1 MPTNDPRPTKAQR
14 RDDARAKALQLKQ
27 EQAKREKRN
36 RIIAI
41 SGLVAALA
49 VLAVVITIIMSQQSD
64 SSTASEAAY
73 TGDPVTLS
81 EVKEPSTA
89 QPSNGGIPVA
99 SEGVAGT
106 TADGGTVVDV
116 YLDYMCPVCGTFE
129 AANAHQLEELRASGD
144 VTVVYHPISILD
156 RASNGTAFS
165 TRAANAAAAVADLA
179 PDKFLAFNDAM
190 FANQPEEG
198 TSGLSDEQIAEIARE
213 AGVPDDVIA
222 EFTKTDGDNPWRVYA
237 PYVSALTQQAGD
249 DLEAA
254 GTNLATPTIVIDGKP
269 LDTSVYD
276 WRIDGKL
283 IEAVEAAKS

>member
-1 MPTNDPRPTKAQR
+1 MSNPNSPRPTKAQR
-14 RDDARAKALQLKQ
+14 RDDARAKALELRQ

-36 RIIAI
+36 RVIAI

-49 VLAVVITIIMSQQSD
+49 VLAVVITMILSQQSD
-64 SSTASEAAY
+64 DSASGDAAY
-73 TGDPVTLS
+73 TGDTVTLS
-81 EVKEPSTA
+81 DVKAPSTA
-89 QPSNGGIPVA
+89 QDNGGIPVA
-99 SEGVAGT
+99 ADGAAGT
-106 TADGGTVVDV
+106 STDGTVVDV

-129 AANAHQLEELRASGD
+129 AANGHQLEELRASGD

-156 RASNGTAFS
+156 QASNGSAFS

-198 TSGLSDEQIAEIARE
+198 TDGLSDAEIAEIAAE
-213 AGVPDDVIA
+213 AGVPADVIDV
-222 EFTKTDGDNPWRVYA
+222 FTQTDGDNPWRLYA
-237 PYVSALTQQAGD
+237 PYVSALTQQAGE

-254 GTNLATPTIVIDGKP
+254 GTNLATPTVVIDGKP
-269 LDTSVYD
+269 LDTKTYD